1 MARRAWSRHH
11 DRRQFGIAAEPANFL
26 LGKLTDIAVCGKVM
40 KHADIPVTTSL
51 I

>member
-1 MARRAWSRHH
+1 MTVGSSGSRP
-11 DRRQFGIAAEPANFL
+11 EPANFL

-40 KHADIPVTTSL
+40 KLADIPITASL